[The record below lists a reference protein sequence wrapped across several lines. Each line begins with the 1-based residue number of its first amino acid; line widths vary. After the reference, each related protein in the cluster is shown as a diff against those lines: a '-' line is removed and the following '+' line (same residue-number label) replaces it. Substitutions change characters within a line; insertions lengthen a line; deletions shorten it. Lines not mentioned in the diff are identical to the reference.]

1 MSGAH
6 PRPRPD
12 DAHGG
17 CARSSLSGPVMAPL
31 GRRRLASG
39 SLCFACTGGGVG
51 GGVGLLF
58 WWGGRWLKLK
68 LGLGFRAKFRARFSS

>member
-51 GGVGLLF
+51 GGGWFALLVGGALVKVKI
-58 WWGGRWLKLK
+58 GVRV
-68 LGLGFRAKFRARFSS
+68 